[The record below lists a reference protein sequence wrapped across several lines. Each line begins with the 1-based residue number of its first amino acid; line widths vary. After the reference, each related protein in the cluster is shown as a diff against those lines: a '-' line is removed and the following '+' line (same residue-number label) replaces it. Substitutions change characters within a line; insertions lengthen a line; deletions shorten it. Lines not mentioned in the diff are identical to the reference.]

1 MRLFKIDSTS
11 ENTRRENYLFKLAI
25 TAHIYVVLSA
35 KYFSSFKMFYLQKQ
49 SQAVGWLSFIT
60 GIKYKEH

>member
-11 ENTRRENYLFKLAI
+11 ENTRENYLFKLAI

-35 KYFSSFKMFYLQKQ
+35 KYFPHLKCF
-49 SQAVGWLSFIT
+49 V
-60 GIKYKEH
+60 YKGRARL